1 MNVVILSGRL
11 TSAPDLKATNSG
23 HIARLRIAV
32 DRRRSDKT
40 DFFSVTTFNKLAEV
54 CARHLVKGQ
63 HVEVT
68 AHLVANEWDDNGS
81 RRFGTDIVAE
91 DVTFGAKPRGQTTH

>member
-11 TSAPDLKATNSG
+11 TSAPELKSISSG

-32 DRRRSDKT
+32 DRHRSDKT
-40 DFFSVTTFNKLAEV
+40 DFFLVTTFNKLAEV
-54 CARHLVKGQ
+54 CAQHLVKGQ

-68 AHLVANEWDDNGS
+68 AHLVANEWDDNGT
-81 RRFGTDIVAE
+81 RRYGTDVIAE
-91 DVTFGAKPRGQTTH
+91 DVTFGAKQTTTH